1 MGRSGK
7 AHVDEEMPMWH
18 EFQPRVPGSTSSSK
32 STCLLGTEEHMLVS
46 CAIGQHLNQ
55 AVYCVANQAKEFVR
69 LSLLVYHILKLLKKY
84 K

>member
-1 MGRSGK
+1 MVRSGK

-32 STCLLGTEEHMLVS
+32 STCPLGTEEHMLMS

-55 AVYCVANQAKEFVR
+55 AFYCAANQAKGIVR
-69 LSLLVYHILKLLKKY
+69 LLLLVSRILKLH
-84 K
+84 